1 MSLQIKFKNSF
12 KAITVIKRI
21 LVIIISLVL
30 TTTVFGQDINVK
42 HDLFS
47 FKAKSDYKVTER
59 SEERVVLS
67 RTAVIDSLPIDVE
80 ISIRKLS
87 WNPEKNGVKDVSDIA
102 KLGEIAMVGEWLE
115 EVESISSINEIGKYQ
130 TYYTLSKTMFFQVQE
145 RSN

>member
-1 MSLQIKFKNSF
+1 M
-12 KAITVIKRI
+12 
-21 LVIIISLVL
+21 

-115 EVESISSINEIGKYQ
+115 EVESISGINEIGKYQ